1 MRGVTGRYAR
11 PVRVLV
17 VATPLRGHLA
27 PLLPLAHAL
36 WDSGHEV
43 LLAAGGDALPPGA
56 GPGSPTHPLPFI
68 DVARNVRVGRLA
80 ARSLVTN
87 PVAVRAELAGRGSEA
102 GLRSLFGPVNEELT
116 DALVTVAEQW
126 RPDVVVHE
134 PLAVAGALAAARHE
148 VPAVLHENGL
158 HDGTS
163 AFRAVLDSR
172 PVQRARQRHGVHAV
186 PAPAVTLT
194 IAPTSVV
201 GLRDGLPVRPVPAG
215 GPHPADDLPGWLRA
229 PSERPRILV
238 TRGGGPV
245 RGDLQASAVR
255 AAAELD
261 CELVLLRPPA
271 RLARRLGPGVRALGR
286 VAPAE
291 VLPGCAAV
299 LHGGGAASVLAALAA
314 GIPQLALPGPGDRRD
329 NAELVAARGAGLGG
343 PVTTATLRRLVHDG
357 ELAAAAREVRAEI
370 AAMPP
375 PQARVDVVTALI

>member
-1 MRGVTGRYAR
+1 M
-11 PVRVLV
+11 RVLV
-17 VATPLRGHLA
+17 VATPLTGHLA

-43 LLAAGGDALPPGA
+43 LLAAGGDALPAGA

-68 DVARNVRVGRLA
+68 DIARNVRIGRLA
-80 ARSLVTN
+80 ARSLVTH
-87 PVAVRAELAGRGSEA
+87 PAAARAELAGRGSEA

-116 DALVTVAEQW
+116 DTLVTVAEQW

-134 PLAVAGALAAARHE
+134 PLAVAGALAAARHG

-158 HDGTS
+158 HDGAA
-163 AFRAVLDSR
+163 AFGAVLDSKA
-172 PVQRARQRHGVHAV
+172 VARARHRHSVHEV

-194 IAPTSVV
+194 IAPASVV

-215 GPHPADDLPGWLRA
+215 PPSGTEHVPGWLRA

-245 RGDLQASAVR
+245 RGSLQASAVQ
-255 AAAELD
+255 AAAQLD
-261 CELVLLRPPA
+261 CELVLVRPA
-271 RLARRLGPGVRALGR
+271 GRLARQLGPGVRTIGR
-286 VAPAE
+286 LAPDG

-299 LHGGGAASVLAALAA
+299 VHGGGAASVLTALTA
-314 GIPQLALPGPGDRRD
+314 GVPQLALPGPGDRRH
-329 NAELVAARGAGLGG
+329 NAALVEGRGAGLAG
-343 PVTTATLRRLVHDG
+343 PVTGEALHRLVHDG